1 MTLKWLLNPHF
12 LLEMSR
18 TGCTTQ
24 YLCFQILIWYLM
36 IVIPVCFNLSFVF
49 SDLSSFLCLFLS
61 LWLASVPM
69 FSLCLSCLMSS
80 HPCAY
85 VPSVPES
92 VMSQCE
98 APVSESVSLR
108 RYHASC
114 FTLIICVLCQCFLH
128 CFFCL
133 DRFDLPV
140 GTLGS
145 VFLSVSCHVILSL
158 CCVSSLCVPS
168 NCSSQFLFFF

>member
-1 MTLKWLLNPHF
+1 
-12 LLEMSR
+12 MSR
-18 TGCTTQ
+18 TGCATQ

-61 LWLASVPM
+61 LWLAQFPCFLCACPVSCLVTLVPM
-69 FSLCLSCLMSS
+69 FPLFQ
-80 HPCAY
+80 
-85 VPSVPES
+85 
-92 VMSQCE
+92 SQSCE
-98 APVSESVSLR
+98 ARVSESVSLR
-108 RYHASC
+108 RCHASC

-133 DRFDLPV
+133 DRFYLPV
-140 GTLGS
+140 GTLGP

-168 NCSSQFLFFF
+168 NSSSQFLFFF

>member
-1 MTLKWLLNPHF
+1 MRPSICVFRSWFDIWWLLF
-12 LLEMSR
+12 LFVSIFR
-18 TGCTTQ
+18 
-24 YLCFQILIWYLM
+24 LC
-36 IVIPVCFNLSFVF
+36 
-49 SDLSSFLCLFLS
+49 DLSSFLCLFLS

-133 DRFDLPV
+133 DRFYLPV
-140 GTLGS
+140 GTLGP
-145 VFLSVSCHVILSL
+145 VFLSVSCHVSLTVFLPSVFQVTLVLSS
-158 CCVSSLCVPS
+158 CFFS
-168 NCSSQFLFFF
+168 NVLVWVFCF

>member
-1 MTLKWLLNPHF
+1 MRPSICVFRSWFDIWWLLF
-12 LLEMSR
+12 LFVSIFR
-18 TGCTTQ
+18 
-24 YLCFQILIWYLM
+24 LC
-36 IVIPVCFNLSFVF
+36 
-49 SDLSSFLCLFLS
+49 DLSSFLCLFLS

-98 APVSESVSLR
+98 ARVSESVSLR
-108 RYHASC
+108 RCHASC

-133 DRFDLPV
+133 DRFYLPV
-140 GTLGS
+140 GTLGP

-168 NCSSQFLFFF
+168 NSSSQFLFFF